1 MEQKQVMQSLA
12 NIQQAFKAKKDKYNQ
27 FAQFYYRSAESMFS
41 DLKPLLRTEQC
52 VLTFS
57 EEPIAVGQQVYLKCT
72 ARITSLIDGS
82 YIENTSCARDCDERK
97 GLSWAQGSGCVISYE
112 RKYTLQGLL
121 LVDDGNDDDTAGMTQ
136 LRNGGNQQP
145 KKDRRSMTKDEK
157 IQEIVDE
164 VNSCMD
170 VSALSAVW
178 SRIGKWT
185 EEPAVKAAFTN
196 RKVQLQNG

>member
-1 MEQKQVMQSLA
+1 MESRQVLQSLA

-27 FAQFYYRSAESMFS
+27 FGQFYYRSAESMFN
-41 DLKPLLRTEQC
+41 DLKPLLHSEQC
-52 VLTFS
+52 ILTFS
-57 EEPIAVGQQVYLKCT
+57 EEPVAVGSQVYLKCT
-72 ARITSLIDGS
+72 ARLTSLIDGS
-82 YIENTSCARDCDERK
+82 YIENTSCARDGDERK

-136 LRNGGNQQP
+136 LRGGGNQQP

-157 IQEIVDE
+157 VQEIVSE
-164 VNSCMD
+164 VNSCTT
-170 VSALSAVW
+170 VEQLSAVW
-178 SRIGKWT
+178 ARIGRWS
-185 EEPAVKAAFTN
+185 EEASVKSAFTN